1 MKITAVHYEGDTSS
15 LVMGR
20 HHDFR
25 GTEGTAFNGGLIKPF
40 FSHLHKLIAPL
51 QATIK

>member
-25 GTEGTAFNGGLIKPF
+25 GTEGTAFHAANVVAVIYI
-40 FSHLHKLIAPL
+40 SVAPL
-51 QATIK
+51 FRQP